1 MLRFMVRKEMVESKH
16 SSGELCQFDALSQEQ
31 FELWFKMCY
40 EGPLAKAYPEY
51 K

>member
-1 MLRFMVRKEMVESKH
+1 MLRFMVRNEMVEANVSAR
-16 SSGELCQFDALSQEQ
+16 ELQEFDVLTQEQ

-40 EGPLAKAYPEY
+40 EGELEKSYDDY